1 MPTSRASTAESGTS
15 CAVEE
20 FSCLTEVKVMT
31 GEYREDY
38 NRHRPHRAHGL
49 MTPAAFAEGWRTAHE
64 AAPASAERPSAY
76 GLGPSDA
83 GGSLTLQKPINHQL
97 SEQVDR

>member
-1 MPTSRASTAESGTS
+1 MVSD
-15 CAVEE
+15 
-20 FSCLTEVKVMT
+20 
-31 GEYREDY
+31 YRQDY

-49 MTPAAFAEGWRTAHE
+49 MTPAAFADGWRTAHQ

-83 GGSLTLQKPINHQL
+83 GGSLTLKEPTSHQL
-97 SEQVDR
+97 SQQVDR